1 MEHGI
6 DMQIQ
11 IHADGGDTFEQVEKV
26 LQYYLPALDD
36 GIERFRID
44 VQPLRDE
51 LGNRLYRCEIQ
62 ATLVRGEPFDL
73 EETQADLVLT
83 ITRALDRTART
94 LRRRQATRS
103 MPRSAS
109 G

>member
-1 MEHGI
+1 
-6 DMQIQ
+6 MQIQ
-11 IHADGGDTFEQVEKV
+11 IHAEGGAVTQQVEKV

-36 GIERFRID
+36 GIERLRVD
-44 VQPLRDE
+44 VQSLHDE
-51 LGNRLYRCEIQ
+51 LDNRLFRCEIT
-62 ATLVRGEPFDL
+62 ATLPRGERFDL

-94 LRRRQATRS
+94 LRRRQATRNL
-103 MPRSAS
+103 RRTAS